1 MSAAT
6 EHPRSSL
13 PPPAE
18 AADGRLD
25 VRAGAR
31 AQEIALRF
39 PSCAE
44 GIGADAAAADILM
57 SLGMDDDTVAAA
69 RLVSAAYAEG
79 TCADWLVQ
87 SFGRGVA
94 ALAEGAYRAESVR
107 IGVRSAEALG
117 EKSGR
122 VRANDQGMEALR
134 KMLLAMARDAR
145 VVLIVLARRLV
156 VMRGLPQ
163 RPEAERRETARETL
177 DLYAPLAN
185 RLGIWQLK
193 WELEDLAFR
202 WIEPEL
208 YKKIARLLDEKRGD
222 REGYIEVVKR
232 RLVAALGEAG
242 VDAEVTGRPK
252 HIFSIYKK
260 MQRKH
265 LDFTELYDVRALRV
279 LVPQV
284 KDCYTVLGVVHDLWQ
299 PISGEFD
306 DYISHP
312 KGNFYRSLHTAVI
325 GPEEKPV
332 EVQIRTHDM
341 HHDSELGIAAH
352 WRYKEG
358 VRQSDRRFEERVAW
372 LRQMLAWKDEIAA
385 GAVAEP
391 DGAEDPIYVLTPQGE
406 VVDLPAGSTPV
417 DFAYRLHTELGH
429 RCRGAKVDGSIVPLT
444 YRLRNAQRIE
454 IVSAKTGGPSRD
466 WLNTDLGYLRS
477 PRALAKVRQ
486 WFKQQRF
493 EEDVAHGRSVLDR
506 ELHRMGIHEANFEKL
521 AQRLHY
527 DRTEDFLA
535 ALGRGELTVRQVD
548 AALESTRA
556 PEADRAPDE
565 LPELKPAVGL
575 GPGVSVLGVGNI
587 ATTLA
592 KCCKP
597 LRPEPIV
604 GFVTSGRGVVI
615 HRADCGSLGAM
626 RPEQR
631 DRLMAAEWGGGR
643 GLVCATEIVVLA
655 ADRRG
660 LLRDVSETMA
670 REKINVTAVNT
681 LSRSDHARMQFT
693 CEVEDA
699 TQLSRLLVALRSV
712 PGVLEARRK

>member
-6 EHPRSSL
+6 EHPDSAS
-13 PPPAE
+13 PTPTD
-18 AADGRLD
+18 AAVGNLD
-25 VRAGAR
+25 AR
-31 AQEIALRF
+31 ARRRAEETARLF
-39 PSCAE
+39 PSCAAA
-44 GIGADAAAADILM
+44 IGVDAAAADIL
-57 SLGMDDDTVAAA
+57 LGLGLDEDTVGAA
-69 RLVSAAYAEG
+69 RLVTAAHAEG
-79 TCADWLVQ
+79 PCADWLAQ

-94 ALAEGAYRAESVR
+94 ALAEGAYRAESIR
-107 IGVRSAEALG
+107 IGVKSAEGLADKG
-117 EKSGR
+117 ARGR
-122 VRANDQGMEALR
+122 GNDHGMEALR

-156 VMRGLPQ
+156 VMRALPQ
-163 RPEAERRETARETL
+163 RDETERREIARETL

-222 REGYIEVVKR
+222 REGYIEAIKQ
-232 RLVAALGEAG
+232 RLVAVLADAG
-242 VDAEVTGRPK
+242 VAAEVTGRPK

-325 GPEEKPV
+325 GPEDKPV

-358 VRQSDRRFEERVAW
+358 LRQADRRFEERVVW
-372 LRQMLAWKDEIAA
+372 LRQMLAWKDEMAA

-391 DGAEDPIYVLTPQGE
+391 DGTEDPIYVLTPQGE

-429 RCRGAKVDGSIVPLT
+429 RCRGAKVDGNIVPLT

-506 ELHRMGIHEANFEKL
+506 ELHRMGIHEAKFEKV

-548 AALESTRA
+548 AALESERA
-556 PEADRAPDE
+556 PEADLAPDE

-575 GPGVSVLGVGNI
+575 GPGVTVLGVGNI

-597 LRPEPIV
+597 LRPELIV

-615 HRADCGSLGAM
+615 HRADCTSLAAM

-631 DRLMAAEWGGGR
+631 DRIMSAEWGAGR
-643 GLVCATEIVVLA
+643 GLVCATEIILLA

-681 LSRSDHARMQFT
+681 LSRADHARMQFT

-699 TQLSRLLVALRSV
+699 TQLSRLLLALRSV